1 LAATQ
6 LSAVVWFA
14 AGTITLAGAFRLARL
29 MNDSSGAGFTAD
41 GH

>member
-14 AGTITLAGAFRLARL
+14 AGTIALAGKFRFARL
-29 MNDSSGAGFTAD
+29 VLDGGGAGFTAD